1 MNKASIARVIK
12 HTGVLSHHEVPPA
25 FLVPALQWGS
35 FAPKTQFST
44 SAAIQFP
51 RKKPSQR
58 KRNPDNNPNRGVSAL
73 RRTGLKNPV
82 SMSKEHLPQPVLDPK
97 KRSKVQVDEDHPLWG
112 FFNKGKT
119 TLSTPGEDNAHGRA
133 WSVEELRH
141 KSWEDLHSLWWV
153 CVKERNRLA
162 TEKHERARLKAGYGD
177 YESEER
183 EKEVRMTQR
192 AIKHALTERWYAWE
206 DARKLARDDPEINV
220 RRRRRLYTPQVM
232 EDTLS
237 EGEVEEPPRTAAA
250 SGA

>member
-12 HTGVLSHHEVPPA
+12 HTGVLSYHEVPPA

-119 TLSTPGEDNAHGRA
+119 TLSTPGEDNAHGIA
-133 WSVEELRH
+133 
-141 KSWEDLHSLWWV
+141 
-153 CVKERNRLA
+153 
-162 TEKHERARLKAGYGD
+162 
-177 YESEER
+177 
-183 EKEVRMTQR
+183 
-192 AIKHALTERWYAWE
+192 
-206 DARKLARDDPEINV
+206 
-220 RRRRRLYTPQVM
+220 RRRSLRRGHQLTRAVK
-232 EDTLS
+232 
-237 EGEVEEPPRTAAA
+237 VELGPSRNCDISLGKICIVSGGFVSRIGIDWQPR
-250 SGA
+250 SMNVHG